1 MDQVDSAPVNSLVS
15 QSSKRGIEG
24 GKLKQGST
32 EKEKQV
38 IDLVY
43 NYYINDRKEGWKQL
57 EKGEMPPNILRGKI
71 HRNSSK
77 ISPDNAT

>member
-1 MDQVDSAPVNSLVS
+1 M
-15 QSSKRGIEG
+15 
-24 GKLKQGST
+24 

-38 IDLVY
+38 IVN

-57 EKGEMPPNILRGKI
+57 EKGEIPPNIIEGKA

-77 ISPDNAT
+77 ISPERS

>member
-1 MDQVDSAPVNSLVS
+1 MDQVDNAPVNSLVS

-38 IDLVY
+38 IVN

-57 EKGEMPPNILRGKI
+57 EKGEIPPNILRGKI
-71 HRNSSK
+71 HRNSSE